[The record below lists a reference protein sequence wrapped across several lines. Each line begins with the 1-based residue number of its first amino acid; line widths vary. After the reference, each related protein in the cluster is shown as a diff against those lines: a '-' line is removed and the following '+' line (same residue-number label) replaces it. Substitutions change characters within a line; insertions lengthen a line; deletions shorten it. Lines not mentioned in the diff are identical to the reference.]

1 MYIIRHG
8 ETEYNR
14 MGIVQGSGVDTDI
27 NELGQ
32 QQADAFFQ
40 AYKHIPFQRI
50 YVSSLKRTH
59 QTVAP
64 FAPLNIPTHVIPELN
79 DYWHRD

>member
-32 QQADAFFQ
+32 QVPNALAKSFV
-40 AYKHIPFQRI
+40 
-50 YVSSLKRTH
+50 VS
-59 QTVAP
+59 VFPVPAGPAGAP
-64 FAPLNIPTHVIPELN
+64 PKSS
-79 DYWHRD
+79 